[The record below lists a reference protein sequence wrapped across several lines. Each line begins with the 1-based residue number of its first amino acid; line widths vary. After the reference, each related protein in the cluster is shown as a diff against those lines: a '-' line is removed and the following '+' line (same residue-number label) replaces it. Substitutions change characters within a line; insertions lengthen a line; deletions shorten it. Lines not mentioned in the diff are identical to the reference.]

1 MAHKHLFAS
10 SPKAQKPDTMNEAGG
25 RAYAFSAQHALAQ
38 YAVTGTF
45 HSTYYAN
52 ETDQLK
58 KVLELCEQVPTSFIA
73 KTALY
78 TREKGFMKDMPA
90 FLAAYLAA
98 KDVRALAPV
107 FSRVID
113 SGKMLRNF
121 VQIVRSGVTGRKS
134 LGSAP
139 KRLVQQWFAQRSP
152 ENVFRQSLGN
162 DPSLADVIKLARPAP
177 GEDAARRALY
187 GWLIGKEVE
196 KSALPALVQAFEAYK
211 AGDSAILPD
220 VPFEMLT
227 ALPLSSAAW
236 KQLAKNMSWTQ
247 LRMNLNTLAR
257 HDVLADA
264 AMVKWVASTLA
275 DEAKVRRSRVFPY
288 QLMAAFKAANE
299 SVPKPIHLALQQ
311 AMEIAIENVPKV
323 EGKVYVCPDV
333 SGSMHSPVT
342 GHRAGG
348 TTAVRCIDVA
358 ALVGAAFLRKNPHA
372 EIIPFS
378 DDVVPLGKALNP
390 LDSVMTNAERLS
402 SLPSGG
408 TSCSAPLRHLNAR
421 GAKGD
426 LVVYVSD
433 NMSWVDFANGHSSG
447 RGGTKMA
454 EEWARFSGKNPKAK
468 LVLVDIQPYGSTQVR
483 DDPAVLNVGGFSDR
497 VFEIVSLFSEG
508 KLGAGHWVQEIEAVQ
523 V

>member
-10 SPKAQKPDTMNEAGG
+10 SGKAPKTDTRNEAGG
-25 RAYAFSAQHALAQ
+25 QAHAFSAKHALAQ

-52 ETDQLK
+52 ESEQLD
-58 KVLELCEQVPTSFIA
+58 KVLELCGQVPSSFVA

-78 TREKGFMKDMPA
+78 TRQKGFMKDMPA

-98 KDVRALAPV
+98 HDVAALAPI
-107 FSRVID
+107 FSRVVD

-139 KRLVQQWFAQRSP
+139 KRLVQQWFSGRSP
-152 ENVFRQSLGN
+152 ENVFRQSLGS

-187 GWLIGKEVE
+187 GWLIGKEV
-196 KSALPALVQAFEAYK
+196 AHGDLPPLVQAFEAYK
-211 AGDSAILPD
+211 KGDTANLPD

-227 ALPLSSAAW
+227 ALPLGPSAW

-257 HDVLADA
+257 HDVLADE
-264 AMVKWVASTLA
+264 AMVKWVADALSDAT
-275 DEAKVRRSRVFPY
+275 KVRRARAFPY
-288 QLMAAFKAANE
+288 QLLAAYKAA
-299 SVPKPIHLALQQ
+299 SAVPPRIQLALQQ
-311 AMEIAIENVPKV
+311 AMEIAIENVPEV

-342 GHRAGG
+342 GHRGGG
-348 TTAVRCIDVA
+348 TSAVRCIDVA

-372 EIIPFS
+372 EVIPFS
-378 DDVVPLGKALNP
+378 DDVVPMGTPLNP
-390 LDSVMTNAERLS
+390 LDSVMTNAQKLAA
-402 SLPSGG
+402 LPSGG
-408 TSCSAPLRHLNAR
+408 TACSAPLRHLVQAGR
-421 GAKGD
+421 KGD

-433 NMSWVDFANGHSSG
+433 NMSWVDFTRDGG
-447 RGGTKMA
+447 RRGTAMA
-454 EEWARFSGKNPKAK
+454 KEWARFSESNRGAK
-468 LVLVDIQPYGSTQVR
+468 LVLIDIQPYSSTQVK
-483 DDPAVLNVGGFSDR
+483 DDPSVLNVGGFSDR
-497 VFEIVSLFSEG
+497 VFEIVALFAEG
-508 KLGAGHWVQEIEAVQ
+508 KLGPGHWVQEIEAMEV
-523 V
+523 